1 VRGTLRGILAGI
13 NATMLRKA
21 VRDPRRAVLRLV
33 LRSRLAK
40 TGVETERRRLVGFL
54 AKRYDVDAQALLDEY
69 RQSSFLDWFRQQRAA
84 LERFPRPYRLGTTGE
99 FGCEALYLLVR
110 AARPRTIVET
120 GVLYGAS
127 SAHMLAA
134 LARNGEGE
142 LHSVEIGGDPRE
154 PPHDHFVP
162 GELQHRW
169 RLIIGDSRR
178 ELPVLLDRCGPVDMF
193 YHDSLHT
200 FDHMTWEF
208 ETALPHLSRSGVLA
222 SDDVLNPPSLAGIF
236 RDGAF
241 AAFCTD
247 RHVSHATFYNL
258 GVALPGEPV
267 SASRA

>member
-1 VRGTLRGILAGI
+1 
-13 NATMLRKA
+13 MLGKA

-33 LRSRLAK
+33 LRSRLAR
-40 TGVETERRRLVGFL
+40 TGVENERRRLVGFL
-54 AKRYDVDAQALLDEY
+54 SKRYDVDAQALLDEY

-84 LERFPRPYRLGTTGE
+84 LERFPGPYRLGTTGE

-154 PPHDHFVP
+154 PSHDHFVP
-162 GELQHRW
+162 GELQHLW
-169 RLIIGDSRR
+169 RLTIGDSRR
-178 ELPVLLDRCGPVDMF
+178 ELPVLLDRCGLVDMF

-200 FDHMTWEF
+200 FGHMTWEF
-208 ETALPHLSRSGVLA
+208 ETALPHLGRSGVLA

-247 RHVSHATFYNL
+247 RHILHATFYNL

>member
-1 VRGTLRGILAGI
+1 MRGLLAGI
-13 NATMLRKA
+13 NAGMVRKA

-33 LRSRLAK
+33 LRSRLGR
-40 TGVETERRRLVGFL
+40 TGVETERRRLISFL
-54 AKRYDVDAQALLDEY
+54 SERYDIDALALLDEY
-69 RQSSFLDWFRQQRAA
+69 RRSSFLDWFRKRRGA
-84 LERFPRPYRLGTTGE
+84 LDRFPGPYRLGTTGE

-127 SAHMLAA
+127 SAHILAA

-142 LHSVEIGGDPRE
+142 LYSVELGRDSRE
-154 PPHDHFVP
+154 PSHDHFVP
-162 GELQHRW
+162 DELRHRW
-169 RLIIGDSRR
+169 KLTIGDSRR
-178 ELPVLLDRCGPVDMF
+178 ELPSLLQRRAPIDMF

-208 ETALPHLSRSGVLA
+208 ETALPHLSPRGILS

-241 AAFCTD
+241 PALCKD
-247 RHVSHATFYNL
+247 RQVFHTTFHNL
-258 GVALPGEPV
+258 GVALPAEP
-267 SASRA
+267 ASRGEHAA